1 VIYNITRKSSDK
13 VTLGKLLN
21 LKIMDDKTKTG
32 KADDSQININESYEV
47 QYWSE
52 KFNVPQETLKTAVR
66 AAGTRVDDV
75 RDYLAENN

>member
-1 VIYNITRKSSDK
+1 
-13 VTLGKLLN
+13 
-21 LKIMDDKTKTG
+21 MDDKLKKG

-52 KFNVPQETLKTAVR
+52 KFNVSTETLKSAVR

-75 RDYLAENN
+75 SDYLAENN

>member
-1 VIYNITRKSSDK
+1 MYNITGLRTHK

-21 LKIMDDKTKTG
+21 SKVMDDTTKTG

-52 KFNVPQETLKTAVR
+52 KFNVPQETLKSAVR

>member
-1 VIYNITRKSSDK
+1 MK

-32 KADDSQININESYEV
+32 KTDDSQININESYEV

>member
-1 VIYNITRKSSDK
+1 MQ
-13 VTLGKLLN
+13 
-21 LKIMDDKTKTG
+21 KIMDDKSEIG

-47 QYWSE
+47 QYWAE
-52 KFNVPQETLKTAVR
+52 KFNVPQETLKSAVR

>member
-1 VIYNITRKSSDK
+1 MYNITGLGTHK

-21 LKIMDDKTKTG
+21 SKVMDDTTKTG

-52 KFNVPQETLKTAVR
+52 KFNVPQETLKSAVR

>member
-1 VIYNITRKSSDK
+1 MK

-75 RDYLAENN
+75 RDYLSENN

>member
-1 VIYNITRKSSDK
+1 LK

-32 KADDSQININESYEV
+32 KTDDSQININESYEV